1 MKNAVSRKFYKNR
14 KTPYN
19 FLWVPAKNVR
29 NAKSHKK
36 CGAHKINPVPKSNSP
51 YIFCAA
57 RGLFLAQHATPET
70 HTYAD
75 VYLYIIT
82 YVGEKI
88 ARKKH

>member
-1 MKNAVSRKFYKNR
+1 M
-14 KTPYN
+14 
-19 FLWVPAKNVR
+19 
-29 NAKSHKK
+29 
-36 CGAHKINPVPKSNSP
+36 
-51 YIFCAA
+51 

-88 ARKKH
+88 ACKNIKEKKI